1 MNQASTQDKSTPAS
15 NIYNGFG
22 NTSLATLPFAII
34 LR

>member
-1 MNQASTQDKSTPAS
+1 MNQAPTQDKSTPAS

-22 NTSLATLPFAII
+22 NTSLATLHFAII